1 MPQEP
6 VALTRRVVGAVT
18 PGGGSYALRLRRVPL
33 AEARLILAGRPTPA
47 MQAHW
52 HPEYPQPDSLDA
64 LAMLQAAHQRMVG
77 ELNIEPA
84 AWWLD
89 QIVANDV
96 VVGDIGFHGPPDPA
110 GSVEIGYNVV
120 PAWQGRG
127 VATRACGAILQ
138 QAWRHGAVQ
147 VVAETE
153 PGNVAS
159 QTVLAR
165 NGFRL
170 GADRVWRIDRAEPT

>member
-1 MPQEP
+1 MGYVPPGEP
-6 VALTRRVVGAVT
+6 
-18 PGGGSYALRLRRVPL
+18 YALLLRRVPL
-33 AEARLILAGRPTPA
+33 AEARLMLAGRPTPA

-52 HPEYPQPDSLDA
+52 HPEYPQADSLDA
-64 LAMLQAAHQRMVG
+64 LALLTAACAAMAGDRRAATG
-77 ELNIEPA
+77 ATA
-84 AWWLD
+84 AWWVH
-89 QIVANDV
+89 QIVVDDV

-127 VATRACGAILQ
+127 VATKACAAIVQ
-138 QAWRHGAVQ
+138 QAWQDGAVL
-147 VVAETE
+147 VTAETE
-153 PGNVAS
+153 ADNVAS

-170 GADRVWRIDRAEPT
+170 GADGIWRLARPVPA